1 MVYLATGI
9 VFFIFAV
16 CIAYV
21 FTEPTKSQEQQ
32 EAALQEQ
39 DASRL
44 NTQDTEKAMPSADS
58 LVFNA
63 QNNTAG

>member
-21 FTEPTKSQEQQ
+21 FTEPTKS
-32 EAALQEQ
+32 
-39 DASRL
+39 DRKS
-44 NTQDTEKAMPSADS
+44 
-58 LVFNA
+58 VV
-63 QNNTAG
+63 